1 MNKNIDNLTLHDL
14 VQELAPAT
22 LNHYSGLKDAINWNG
37 ISPLMTKFVRLGS
50 RIFVAPAV
58 QYGPI
63 EENPLYGSVYRKTVR
78 HYDMA
83 LHVSAIV
90 SDFDRTTIS
99 ADVKNENAK
108 ELGDIKGLVDAGWME
123 CVMDKVPAEIYVMN
137 DSFEL
142 GKGNEAVRNRTVA
155 LAQAVMGET
164 VQVVNHPYTGC

>member
-1 MNKNIDNLTLHDL
+1 
-14 VQELAPAT
+14 
-22 LNHYSGLKDAINWNG
+22 
-37 ISPLMTKFVRLGS
+37 
-50 RIFVAPAV
+50 
-58 QYGPI
+58 
-63 EENPLYGSVYRKTVR
+63 
-78 HYDMA
+78 MA